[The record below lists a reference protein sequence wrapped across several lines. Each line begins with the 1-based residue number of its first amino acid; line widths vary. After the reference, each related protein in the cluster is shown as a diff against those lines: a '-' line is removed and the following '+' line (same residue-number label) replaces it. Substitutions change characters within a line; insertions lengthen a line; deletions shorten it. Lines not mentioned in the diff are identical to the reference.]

1 MCTIMS
7 YVMLLFEKH
16 VTDKIL
22 RLQGDDMS
30 APYDEKILFRLH
42 LALWANSLYTIFIP
56 NNIF

>member
-1 MCTIMS
+1 MS

-42 LALWANSLYTIFIP
+42 LALWANSLHTIFIP